1 MLELILAAML
11 AGSEPA
17 TVLTDIPEKDPFHV
31 VVVKALAA
39 AGTRE
44 AVRFE
49 RPGDVVGA
57 LKKIRPRHVIVVVR
71 PETLDVNLAYDLLD
85 AFSRVDDDPF
95 VDLGYGVITGRTP
108 EAALAF
114 LEETQ
119 AVRRKPGLTPRSV
132 MDNLGPNMVDNDR
145 LILWGRANCL
155 PPLKGGFKLDS
166 MNHGRRGYPDD
177 RLDALE
183 GWGFIHLGGHGV
195 PDRIE
200 QGLTAGQIAKV
211 TLRHAVIFNGA
222 CWTGVTRRSFDWRT
236 GRIRAVET
244 EDSFCLNALE
254 RGAAA
259 YLAALHP
266 DHGIPVYQEMERMF
280 WTGESLGEVMKHTY
294 DQVVVASGGKRPAL
308 PRWRDGERPPVL
320 GRGKVELYG
329 TAARV
334 LFGDPRLRPT
344 RSVVKP
350 PYGIKVKP
358 VQGGFRIAARMRNA
372 DLRFTHMDTFAGDLA
387 ANPMQFNDRFY
398 LQAPVP
404 AEFPAGTR
412 IESVEVVSAKAKR
425 KDVKHRLVGFA
436 LEEWDGRR
444 ILHVQ
449 VDFPTRGY
457 QVSDIRNP
465 SAHLELLVRCRP
477 SDD

>member
-1 MLELILAAML
+1 MLELILAVLL

-17 TVLTDIPEKDPFHV
+17 TVLTDVPKTDPFHA
-31 VVVKALAA
+31 VVVKTLAA

-44 AVRFE
+44 VVRFE
-49 RPGDVVGA
+49 RPADA
-57 LKKIRPRHVIVVVR
+57 LPALRKIRPRHVIVVVR

-85 AFSRVDDDPF
+85 TFSRVDDDPF
-95 VDLGYGVITGRTP
+95 VDLGYGIITGRTP

-114 LEETQ
+114 LQETQ
-119 AVRRKPGLTPRSV
+119 AVRKRPGLTPRSV
-132 MDNLGPNMVDNDR
+132 MDNLGPNMADNDR

-155 PPLKGGFKLDS
+155 PPLQGGFKLDS

-177 RLDALE
+177 RLDALR

-200 QGLTAGQIAKV
+200 QGLTARQIAKAN
-211 TLRHAVIFNGA
+211 LRHAVVFNGA

-244 EDSFCLNALE
+244 EDSFCLEVLE

-294 DQVVVASGGKRPAL
+294 DQVVLASGGKRPEL
-308 PRWRDGERPPVL
+308 PRWRDGESPPLL

-334 LFGDPRLRPT
+334 FFGDPRLRPT
-344 RSVVKP
+344 RSVAKP
-350 PYGIKVKP
+350 PYGIKVTP
-358 VQGGFRIAARMRNA
+358 VRGGFRIAARMRNP

-387 ANPMQFNDRFY
+387 KNPMQFNDRFY
-398 LQAPVP
+398 LQVKL
-404 AEFPAGTR
+404 PAGSK
-412 IESVEVVSAKAKR
+412 IVSVEVVSAKAKR
-425 KDVKHRLVGFA
+425 KDVKHRLVAFA
-436 LEEWDGRR
+436 VEERDGRS

-465 SAHLELLVRCRP
+465 SAGLELLARSGE